1 MLTRLIDHNRNALNQ
16 IMGIT
21 AWGFTIV
28 IASFVFFY
36 AGCWIDGL
44 LGTTPTFMIGL
55 LILAVML
62 GVGRFYWDAWMKMK
76 QQK

>member
-1 MLTRLIDHNRNALNQ
+1 MVTRFVTENKATLDQ

-36 AGCWIDGL
+36 AGYWIDNRF
-44 LGTTPTFMIGL
+44 GTAPTFMIGL

-62 GVGRFYWDAWMKMK
+62 GVGRFYWDAWVKTQK
-76 QQK
+76 QK

>member
-1 MLTRLIDHNRNALNQ
+1 MLTRFVTHNKSALNQ

-36 AGCWIDGL
+36 AGYWIDNL
-44 LGTTPTFMIGL
+44 FGTAPTFMIGL
-55 LILAVML
+55 LILAVFL
-62 GVGRFYWDAWMKMK
+62 CVGRFYWDAWLKM
-76 QQK
+76 QQQQ